1 MERGPGGRLHPIDHA
16 GGDMSADG
24 VKIVP
29 FRRGEA
35 VLLDPSEAAK
45 FVTGQEI
52 FFSAGPPRWYVR
64 LWRWIKRGFRK
75 PHRAWLK
82 IALMALEGTL
92 DHQAVIAAHIR
103 RETGLEP

>member
-1 MERGPGGRLHPIDHA
+1 VERGPGGRLHPIDHA

-75 PHRAWLK
+75 PHPPAVLTVIGVDRENG
-82 IALMALEGTL
+82 ILMIEG
-92 DHQAVIAAHIR
+92 
-103 RETGLEP
+103 E